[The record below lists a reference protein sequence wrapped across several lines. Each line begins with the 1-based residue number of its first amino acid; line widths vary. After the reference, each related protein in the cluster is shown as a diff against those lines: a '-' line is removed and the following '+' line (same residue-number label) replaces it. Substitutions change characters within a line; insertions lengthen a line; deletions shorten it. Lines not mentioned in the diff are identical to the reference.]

1 MRIGIIGLPQSG
13 KRTLFHLLTGNGV
26 RPAGLDP
33 QKALPGVADIRDARF
48 ENLVRL
54 YEPQS
59 RAPAKIDLDLFPDL
73 DARILAD
80 TKLLQDV
87 ARADALCLVVRA
99 FENAAV
105 YHVHGTID
113 PVRDIDEIGAELL
126 LNDLAFVEK
135 RLERLERETRHS
147 HQAGAEKEKA
157 LLERIKAHLEE
168 TLPLRTLSLTIEDFR
183 RLAVYPL
190 TTLKQLVVALN
201 TSDAA
206 AAGADLGP
214 RMAERTR
221 SHGLH
226 LMHLAAGAEAEIQG
240 LDTDAERAEF
250 MAAAGIREPALNL
263 LSRLCMSALGLIS
276 FFTVGKDEVR
286 QWLVRRGSTAPEA
299 AGVIH
304 SDIERGFIRAEVMSY
319 EDLAALGSEQA
330 VKRAGKH
337 HTMGRDYVV
346 QDGDV
351 INFLF
356 NV

>member
-48 ENLVRL
+48 ERLVRL
-54 YEPQS
+54 YAPQS

-80 TKLLQDV
+80 TKLLQDI

-105 YHVHGTID
+105 YHVHGTVD
-113 PVRDIDEIGAELL
+113 PVRDIDEVGAELL

-135 RLERLERETRHS
+135 RLDRVERETRHT
-147 HQAGAEKEKA
+147 HQAGADREKA
-157 LLERIKAHLEE
+157 LLARMKAHLEAG
-168 TLPLRTLSLTIEDFR
+168 LPLRTLSLSVEEFR
-183 RLAVYPL
+183 RLAVYPIA
-190 TTLKQLVVALN
+190 TLKQLVVALN
-201 TSDAA
+201 TAGATAGESDADPRLA
-206 AAGADLGP
+206 ARAG
-214 RMAERTR
+214 T
-221 SHGLH
+221 HGLH
-226 LMHLAAGAEAEIQG
+226 LMHLAAGAEAEIQE

-263 LSRLCMSALGLIS
+263 LSRLCMAALGLIS
-276 FFTVGKDEVR
+276 FFTVGKDEVK

-304 SDIERGFIRAEVMSY
+304 SDIERGFIRAEVMHY
-319 EDLAALGSEQA
+319 DDLTALGSEQA

-337 HTMGRDYVV
+337 ATMGRDYVV